1 MTGRHDVFGGSDGN
15 SSWPEKVQTDPV
27 TPPGGSGRTKA
38 KCQSV
43 ECCKPERGNR
53 RGLTPGSPI
62 FLDTLKII
70 QAPISHR
77 GKYPKFRFSREMRNC
92 FSKP

>member
-53 RGLTPGSPI
+53 RGLTPGSPTI
-62 FLDTLKII
+62 LTTLKI
-70 QAPISHR
+70 R
-77 GKYPKFRFSREMRNC
+77 
-92 FSKP
+92 